1 MSAGESSALAIVFAM
16 SKAGEMYRVRCFD
29 GFAALPQAHRAL
41 LDAACQD
48 DYFCSPAWFAHL
60 MVHFYPGAHR
70 LQVYALEHASSG
82 EPLLLMPLRA
92 CQIDY
97 SAFGARTLGSISHP
111 ENYAPV
117 AMIYS
122 AEVADREGMLICLL
136 KHFRRGGGDL
146 PGLPV
151 DLLRLWPVD
160 IASDDGRM
168 LRRALGKAGFW
179 TQVYANSYN
188 RYEDTVG
195 LSYDEYFAQRSAS
208 LRYSVRR
215 RQRALEK
222 SGHFELALY
231 KGTEGLDEAIE
242 DYCAVSLGS
251 WKEAESMVSEDMLAL
266 IRLTASKGCMRLGI
280 LRFDGVPA
288 AAQFWIVAGGVGHCS
303 RLAYHDDFKQQA
315 VGVVLTN
322 FMISHVL
329 EDDHVS
335 RIDFGYGEE
344 DYKGGWMKEA
354 RDYYGFL
361 AFNPRTRQGLLH
373 GLKNILGR
381 PVKRLVKAVLVMLR
395 LRQPES
401 PESRRGRSASANGA
415 VNR

>member
-1 MSAGESSALAIVFAM
+1 
-16 SKAGEMYRVRCFD
+16 MYRVRCFD
-29 GFAALPQAHRAL
+29 GFAALPQAHRDL
-41 LDAACQD
+41 LNVASRD

-60 MVHFYPGAHR
+60 MRHFYPGAHR
-70 LQVYALEHASSG
+70 VQVYVLELAASG

-117 AMIYS
+117 AMIFS
-122 AEVADREGMLICLL
+122 TGASDREALRTHFLTCLR
-136 KHFRRGGGDL
+136 KGGDGL
-146 PGLPV
+146 PDLPV
-151 DLLRLWPVD
+151 DLLRMWPVD
-160 IASDDGRM
+160 TASDSGRM

-179 TQVYANSYN
+179 TQVYANSFN
-188 RYEDTVG
+188 RYEDTAG
-195 LSYDEYFAQRSAS
+195 LGYDAYFAERSAN

-222 SGHFELALY
+222 AGKLELLLY
-231 KGTEGLDEAIE
+231 RGTEGLDEAID

-251 WKEAESMVSEDMLAL
+251 WKESESMMSEDMLAL
-266 IRLTASKGCMRLGI
+266 IRLTAANGCMRLGI
-280 LRFDGVPA
+280 LRFDGIPA

-303 RLAYHDDFKQQA
+303 RLAYHEDFKQQA

-322 FMISHVL
+322 FMLSHVL
-329 EDDHVS
+329 EDDHGD

-344 DYKGGWMKEA
+344 DYKGGWMKDA

-361 AFNPRTRQGLLH
+361 AFNPDRKWGLRH

-381 PVKRLVKAVLVMLR
+381 LVKRLIKAVLVAMH
-395 LRQPES
+395 LRQPEPAALKHGRRGS
-401 PESRRGRSASANGA
+401 ESRA
-415 VNR
+415 VNH

>member
-1 MSAGESSALAIVFAM
+1 
-16 SKAGEMYRVRCFD
+16 MYRVRCFD
-29 GFAALPQAHRAL
+29 GFAALPPAHRAL
-41 LDAACQD
+41 LDAACRGD
-48 DYFCSPAWFAHL
+48 FFCNPAWFGHL
-60 MVHFYPGAHR
+60 MLHFYPGAHR
-70 LQVYALEHASSG
+70 VQVYALEQAASG

-117 AMIYS
+117 AMIFS
-122 AEVADREGMLICLL
+122 ADVPDRERLLIHLL
-136 KHFRRGGGDL
+136 KYLRRGGADSSD
-146 PGLPV
+146 LPV

-160 IASDDGRM
+160 TASDDGRI
-168 LRRALGKAGFW
+168 LRRALRKAGFW
-179 TQVYANSYN
+179 VQVYANSYN

-195 LSYDEYFAQRSAS
+195 LSYDEYFARRSAN

-222 SGHFELALY
+222 TGQLEMALY
-231 KGTEGLDEAIE
+231 KGTDGLDEAIE
-242 DYCAVSLGS
+242 DYYAVSLGS

-266 IRLTASKGCMRLGI
+266 IRLTAANGCMRLGI
-280 LRFDGVPA
+280 LRVDGVPA

-329 EDDHVS
+329 KDDRVN

-361 AFNPRTRQGLLH
+361 AFNHATRQGLLH

-381 PVKRLVKAVLVMLR
+381 PVKRLAKAILVMLR
-395 LRQPES
+395 LRS
-401 PESRRGRSASANGA
+401 PDTVEPTRGRGASGSRA
-415 VNR
+415 VDR

>member
-1 MSAGESSALAIVFAM
+1 
-16 SKAGEMYRVRCFD
+16 MYKVRCFD

-41 LDAACQD
+41 LDAACRN
-48 DYFCSPAWFAHL
+48 DYFCSPAWFGHL
-60 MVHFYPGAHR
+60 MLHFYPGAHR
-70 LQVYALEHASSG
+70 VQVYALERAASG
-82 EPLLLMPLRA
+82 EPLLLMPLRV
-92 CQIDY
+92 CYIDY

-117 AMIYS
+117 AMIFS
-122 AEVADREGMLICLL
+122 ADAPDRERLLIHLL
-136 KHFRRGGGDL
+136 KYMRRGGADSSD
-146 PGLPV
+146 LPV

-160 IASDDGRM
+160 TASDDGRM
-168 LRRALGKAGFW
+168 LRRALREAGFW
-179 TQVYANSYN
+179 VQVYANSYN

-195 LSYDEYFAQRSAS
+195 LGYDEYFALRSAN

-222 SGHFELALY
+222 SGQLELALY
-231 KGTEGLDEAIE
+231 KGSDGLDEAID
-242 DYCAVSLGS
+242 DYYAVSLGS

-266 IRLTASKGCMRLGI
+266 IRLTAANGCMRLGI
-280 LRFDGVPA
+280 LRFNGVPA

-344 DYKGGWMKEA
+344 DYKGGWMKDA

-361 AFNPRTRQGLLH
+361 AFNPGTRQGLLH

-381 PVKRLVKAVLVMLR
+381 PIKRLAKAVLVMLR
-395 LRQPES
+395 LRPPETAE
-401 PESRRGRSASANGA
+401 PTRGRAASGNGA
-415 VNR
+415 VDR

>member
-1 MSAGESSALAIVFAM
+1 
-16 SKAGEMYRVRCFD
+16 MYRVRCFD
-29 GFAALPQAHRAL
+29 GFAALPLEHRAL
-41 LDAACQD
+41 LDAACRD
-48 DYFCSPAWFAHL
+48 DFFCSPAWFGHL
-60 MVHFYPGAHR
+60 MGHFYPGAHR
-70 LQVYALEHASSG
+70 VQVYALEQAASG
-82 EPLLLMPLRA
+82 EPRLLMPLRA

-117 AMIYS
+117 AMIFS
-122 AEVADREGMLICLL
+122 ADVTDRERLLIHLL
-136 KHFRRGGGDL
+136 KYFRSGGDS

-160 IASDDGRM
+160 TASDEGRM
-168 LRRALGKAGFW
+168 LRRALRKAGFW

-195 LSYDEYFAQRSAS
+195 LSYDEYFAQRSAN

-222 SGHFELALY
+222 TGQLELALY
-231 KGTEGLDEAIE
+231 TGSDGLDQAIE
-242 DYCAVSLGS
+242 DYYAVSLGS

-266 IRLTASKGCMRLGI
+266 IRLAAAKGCMRLGI

-322 FMISHVL
+322 FMIAHVL

-344 DYKGGWMKEA
+344 DYKGGWMKDA

-381 PVKRLVKAVLVMLR
+381 PVKRLAKAVLVMLR
-395 LRQPES
+395 LRQPETAE
-401 PESRRGRSASANGA
+401 PVRGRAASGSRP

>member
-1 MSAGESSALAIVFAM
+1 
-16 SKAGEMYRVRCFD
+16 MYRVRCFD

-41 LDAACQD
+41 LDAACRN
-48 DYFCSPAWFAHL
+48 DYFCSPAWFGHL
-60 MVHFYPGAHR
+60 MLHFYPGAHR
-70 LQVYALEHASSG
+70 VQVYALELAASG
-82 EPLLLMPLRA
+82 EPLLLMPLRV
-92 CQIDY
+92 CYIDY

-117 AMIYS
+117 AMIFS
-122 AEVADREGMLICLL
+122 ADAPDRERLLIHLL
-136 KHFRRGGGDL
+136 KYMRRGGAESSD
-146 PGLPV
+146 LPV

-160 IASDDGRM
+160 TASDDGRM
-168 LRRALGKAGFW
+168 LRRALRKAGFW
-179 TQVYANSYN
+179 VQVYANSYN

-195 LSYDEYFAQRSAS
+195 LRYDEYFALRSAN

-222 SGHFELALY
+222 SGQLELTLY
-231 KGTEGLDEAIE
+231 KGSDGLDEAID
-242 DYCAVSLGS
+242 DYYAVSLGS
-251 WKEAESMVSEDMLAL
+251 WKEAESMVSEDILAL
-266 IRLTASKGCMRLGI
+266 IRLTAANGCMRLGI
-280 LRFDGVPA
+280 LRFNGVPA
-288 AAQFWIVAGGVGHCS
+288 AVQFWIVAGGVGHCS
-303 RLAYHDDFKQQA
+303 RLAYHEDFKQQA

-344 DYKGGWMKEA
+344 DYKGGWMKDA

-361 AFNPRTRQGLLH
+361 AFNPGTRQGLLH

-381 PVKRLVKAVLVMLR
+381 PIKRLAKAVLVMLR
-395 LRQPES
+395 LRPPETAE
-401 PESRRGRSASANGA
+401 PTQGRAASGNGA
-415 VNR
+415 VDR

>member
-1 MSAGESSALAIVFAM
+1 
-16 SKAGEMYRVRCFD
+16 MYRVRCFD
-29 GFAALPQAHRAL
+29 GFATLPQAHRAL
-41 LDAACQD
+41 VDAACRD
-48 DYFCSPAWFAHL
+48 DYFCSPAWFGHL
-60 MVHFYPGAHR
+60 MAHFYPGAHR
-70 LQVYALEHASSG
+70 VQVYALERAATG

-111 ENYAPV
+111 ENYAQV
-117 AMIYS
+117 AMIF
-122 AEVADREGMLICLL
+122 AADVADREQLLIHLL
-136 KHFRRGGGDL
+136 KHFRSGGADS

-160 IASDDGRM
+160 TASDDGRM
-168 LRRALGKAGFW
+168 LHRALRKAGFW

-195 LSYDEYFAQRSAS
+195 LSYDEYFAQRSAN

-222 SGHFELALY
+222 AGTLELALY
-231 KGTEGLDEAIE
+231 MGTDGLEQAIE
-242 DYCAVSLGS
+242 DYYAVSLGS

-266 IRLTASKGCMRLGI
+266 IRLTAAKGCMRLGI

-303 RLAYHDDFKQQA
+303 RLAYHEDFKQQA

-344 DYKGGWMKEA
+344 DYKGGWMKDA

-361 AFNPRTRQGLLH
+361 AFNPRTRAGLLH

-395 LRQPES
+395 LRQPETAE
-401 PESRRGRSASANGA
+401 PVRGRAASGNAA
-415 VNR
+415 VDR

>member
-1 MSAGESSALAIVFAM
+1 MDKVSHLAQGQVD
-16 SKAGEMYRVRCFD
+16 MYRVRCYE
-29 GFAALPQAHRAL
+29 GFAGLPAAHRSLVDSARR
-41 LDAACQD
+41 D
-48 DYFCSPAWFAHL
+48 DLFSDPAWFDHV
-60 MVHFYPGAHR
+60 MTHFYPGAHQVR
-70 LQVYALEHASSG
+70 VYALEADNG
-82 EPLLLMPLRA
+82 KPLLLMPLRA

-97 SAFGARTLGSISHP
+97 SAFGAQTLGSISHP
-111 ENYAPV
+111 ENYSTV
-117 AMIYS
+117 AMIFS
-122 AEVADREGMLICLL
+122 PEARDHEGLLIQLL
-136 KHFRRGGGDL
+136 KHFRRGGGDA

-151 DLLRLWPVD
+151 ELLRLWPVD
-160 IASDDGRM
+160 TVGDDGRM
-168 LRRALGKAGFW
+168 LHRALGKAGFW

-188 RYEDTVG
+188 RYEDTAG
-195 LSYDEYFAQRSAS
+195 LGYEAYFAQRSAN

-222 SGHFELALY
+222 SGHLELALY
-231 KGTEGLDEAIE
+231 KGTDGLDEAIE
-242 DYCAVSLGS
+242 DYYAVSLGS
-251 WKEAESMVSEDMLAL
+251 WKEAESMVSDDMIAM
-266 IRLTASKGCMRLGI
+266 IRLAAESGCMRLGI
-280 LRFDGVPA
+280 LRFNGVPA
-288 AAQFWIVAGGVGHCS
+288 AAQFWIVTGGVGHCS

-322 FMISHVL
+322 FMIYHVL

-381 PVKRLVKAVLVMLR
+381 PVKRLAKAVLVMLR
-395 LRQPES
+395 LRQPETAE
-401 PESRRGRSASANGA
+401 PVRGRAASGNG
-415 VNR
+415 VVDR